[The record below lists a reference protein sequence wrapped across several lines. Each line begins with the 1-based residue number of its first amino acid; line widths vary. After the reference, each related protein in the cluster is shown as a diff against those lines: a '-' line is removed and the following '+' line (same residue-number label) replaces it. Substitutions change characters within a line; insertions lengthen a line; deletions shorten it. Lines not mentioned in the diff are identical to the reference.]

1 MAFVLD
7 SPAFRDGDPIPAR
20 YTQDGDN
27 VSPPLGWRDP
37 PPNTQ
42 SFVLI
47 VEDPDAPKG
56 MFRHWAVYDI
66 PAGRGALPEGVGEG
80 LAQGVNGFGNAR
92 YDGPAPPQGHGR
104 HTYHFRLAALG
115 VASLGVSPGATV
127 EQIWAAA
134 QAHKV
139 GEAEMIG
146 TYERPAPGAQQQRQH
161 RSVGAGPSD
170 DRAPHRAAAAGSVQ
184 PREHHEPTKGDP
196 VIVAGDAGGPN
207 DGRNLTTADIDHDG
221 GKPEPNRL
229 EQNAYAARK
238 PEASDGGR
246 QD

>member
-1 MAFVLD
+1 MAFVLN

-20 YTQDGDN
+20 HTQDGEN
-27 VSPPLGWRDP
+27 VSPPLEWRDP

-47 VEDPDAPKG
+47 VEDPDAPQG
-56 MFRHWAVYDI
+56 TFRHWAVYDI
-66 PAGRGALPEGVGEG
+66 PADFDALPEGTGEG

-92 YDGPAPPQGHGR
+92 YDGPAPPEGHGR
-104 HTYHFRLAALG
+104 HTYHFRLVALG
-115 VASLGVSPGATV
+115 VPKLDVPPGARV
-127 EQIWAAA
+127 EQIWQAA

-139 GEAEMIG
+139 GEAEMVG
-146 TYERPAPGAQQQRQH
+146 TCERPAPGAQQPPQQEPTGGAETQARQ
-161 RSVGAGPSD
+161 P
-170 DRAPHRAAAAGSVQ
+170 APAAGSVR

-207 DGRNLTTADIDHDG
+207 DGRNLTTADIDHDQ

-238 PEASDGGR
+238 PGASGGGGDR

>member
-1 MAFVLD
+1 MAFVLN

-20 YTQDGDN
+20 YTQDGEN
-27 VSPPLGWRDP
+27 LSPPLEWRDP

-56 MFRHWAVYDI
+56 MFRHWAVYDV
-66 PAGRGALPEGVGEG
+66 PASRGALPEGVGEG
-80 LAQGVNGFGNAR
+80 FAQGVNGFGNAR
-92 YDGPAPPQGHGR
+92 YEGPAPPQGHGR

-115 VASLGVSPGATV
+115 VPKLGVPSGATV
-127 EQIWAAA
+127 EQIWQAA

-139 GEAEMIG
+139 GEAEMVG
-146 TYERPAPGAQQQRQH
+146 TYERLAPAVEQQQRQQ
-161 RSVGAGPSD
+161 RYDDAGTQARQP
-170 DRAPHRAAAAGSVQ
+170 AAAGSVQ
-184 PREHHEPTKGDP
+184 PQEHHEPTKGDP

-207 DGRNLTTADIDHDG
+207 DGRNLTTADIDHDH
-221 GKPEPNRL
+221 GKAEPNRL

-238 PEASDGGR
+238 PDASGGGR